1 MNVTGIF
8 SQPGYFAVGVGAG
21 VSRRRTAAKRAT
33 WWMAPAMPVFAGEP
47 APTGTA
53 YAREFLRH
61 KDKTPTCMCR

>member
-1 MNVTGIF
+1 MGGDDRTET
-8 SQPGYFAVGVGAG
+8 SAG
-21 VSRRRTAAKRAT
+21 ESRRRTAANTGEAGAIHR
-33 WWMAPAMPVFAGEP
+33 VVCFAGEP